1 MSTKMGIWRGAL
13 AGAVVMMAV
22 GAASARVI
30 DPTGV
35 TTNESA
41 AIVLYPKLKVD
52 LNTCTAGTC
61 SLTGDAC
68 TSNDDCQIPARAGV
82 DTLVQL
88 TNTSEFLT
96 KVHCFYTNTNSHCSN
111 SPETICTDADFR
123 SVCPAGGLCVQGWQE
138 TDFRLTLTKRQ
149 PISWSVNQGLS
160 SLPLATTPGQG
171 NPPQF
176 NDGSIPPVLE
186 VPFTGELICIQ
197 VDVTT
202 ELPTDRNDLKGEAS
216 IVKSVGEASASRID
230 DAKYNAIGIKAI
242 EGRQDGNP
250 AVLNI
255 GGPEAEYGTI
265 NENVDPPFTGCPN
278 VLTVNHFFD
287 GANVVTHDGELGSPV
302 HTDLTIVPCQRDYL
316 TQTGNAPGATI
327 QFLIYNEF
335 EQRFSTSTR
344 LDCYKETPLSDIDT
358 RPGPEGNPFSIF
370 NVGVQGTLTGMSR
383 LRSVAGPNVDG
394 YDGRTILA
402 LVGENWGAGTCGAAP
417 GTQGGLKPLE
427 PSIQLC
433 TTDADCDE
441 GETCLNPFVSTADAN
456 VQFQGSRPQGDR
468 IIIPLP

>member
-13 AGAVVMMAV
+13 AGAVVLLAV
-22 GAASARVI
+22 GTASARVI

-41 AIVLYPKLKVD
+41 AILLYPKLKVD
-52 LNTCTAGTC
+52 LNTCVAGSC
-61 SLTGDAC
+61 SLTPETSC
-68 TSNDDCQIPARAGV
+68 TTNEDCQDPAVAGV

-111 SPETICTDADFR
+111 SPETICTDANFR

-160 SLPLATTPGQG
+160 SLPLATRPGQG
-171 NPPQF
+171 SPPQF
-176 NDGSIPPVLE
+176 NNGSIPPVLE
-186 VPFTGELICIQ
+186 VPFTGELLCIQ
-197 VDVTT
+197 VDVTN
-202 ELPTDRNDLKGEAS
+202 ELPIDRNDLKGEAS
-216 IVKSVGEASASRID
+216 IVKTIGDRID

-250 AVLNI
+250 GILNV
-255 GGPEAEYGTI
+255 GGPEAEYGVI
-265 NENVDPPFTGCPN
+265 NDNVDPPFTGCPN

-287 GANVVTHDGELGSPV
+287 GANVVTHDGQLGAPV

-358 RPGPEGNPFSIF
+358 RPGPDGNPFSIF

-383 LRSVAGPNVDG
+383 LRSVPGPNVDG

-402 LVGENWGAGTCGAAP
+402 LVGENWGAGVCSDL
-417 GTQGGLKPLE
+417 GTASASGGYPKVAV
-427 PSIQLC
+427 QLC
-433 TTDADCDE
+433 ATDADCPR
-441 GETCLNPFVSTADAN
+441 GSPCNNPFVSTADAN

-468 IIIPLP
+468 ISIPLP